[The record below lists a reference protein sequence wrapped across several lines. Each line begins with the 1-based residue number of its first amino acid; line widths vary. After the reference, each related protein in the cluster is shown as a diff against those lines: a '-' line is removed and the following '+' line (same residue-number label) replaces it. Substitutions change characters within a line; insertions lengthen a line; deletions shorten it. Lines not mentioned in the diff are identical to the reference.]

1 MIDWKDCLERAAAT
15 MAQTAA
21 AVFSVDAITSM
32 NVSEWKLAL
41 ATVLSAGLSVVKSSV
56 ASMYGKDRSCSLIN
70 YKDRED
76 ELLAAYGESE
86 S

>member
-1 MIDWKDCLERAAAT
+1 MRLHDLCFPVTI
-15 MAQTAA
+15 AA

-70 YKDRED
+70 YKDRDD